1 MLFVEGHRRHCYL
14 AVVMVVVKTAACLW
28 IVSDFGLGHW
38 CFVHAASIDV
48 ETSMR
53 SLTRRCQEPL
63 EIVSAAK
70 LLAL

>member
-1 MLFVEGHRRHCYL
+1 MLFVEGHQRHYYL
-14 AVVMVVVKTAACLW
+14 AVVMVVVKTAAWLW
-28 IVSDFGLGHW
+28 IVAEFGLGHS

-48 ETSMR
+48 EMSMR
-53 SLTRRCQEPL
+53 SRTRRCQEPP